1 MPSFTPPKIPKKP
14 TGPGGAPRY
23 SRALDHVPDHS
34 NEGGP
39 TREEELK
46 DKNSEASKALRKAE
60 KKNEWKTDLKRTAKA
75 AESIVEVVGTE
86 GLGAVNP
93 KNVINI
99 LGLIPVAA
107 HQLKRI
113 IPIAIIGILVIVGGF
128 FGLIIGG
135 LLAPI
140 AFFDTLSDDLNDQV
154 ASLDIRNVSILA
166 SSSGSKGAS
175 ALSSCDKSTESIK
188 CRTRTLSQTQVDR
201 LAKANINV
209 TGNKV
214 GDRLDPTSYTY
225 DTKTY
230 SPTEFSSAVQS
241 NDTVR
246 QAYKRAFNMKVL
258 GLSDQT
264 FVGNTLGRFGGSKL
278 GPELTGDQEEN
289 VSKLLNRDGGS
300 GGTVSAP
307 TFVPKETNSDGTPKE
322 GTVYTIEGD
331 TSGKEYS
338 KAEADAI
345 TAKANEASSDNVQPS
360 RLAGDAAINS
370 VSAFGYWNL
379 ACSVKAKISAASTA
393 TKIANQRAA
402 SNYAMEIAS
411 LAYKAKAGDITADEG
426 AVLTEIFHK
435 TDSRKK
441 ITAPEKAFE
450 TSSVAEDG
458 SIVPN
463 QSADIMIDNPNYG
476 KSLLDSP
483 LVKTSL
489 DKTPNLK
496 RTASEKQYAVGV
508 SNKSLFAG
516 ISGEQDVI
524 DAVNNV
530 TGGSD
535 NALCDFVQSP
545 LGQGLGILAGL
556 PLAVSGGVGT
566 LAIKVPVFV
575 SLYGSMLML
584 DHMIDSSLA
593 NTVIPEDTD
602 KSPVDA
608 GSIIWTGYSGLLG
621 TTAAGRG
628 MLSGDSKQIIAYQKT
643 SQQSKQDYIAI
654 EQQDTS
660 PFDPSSRYSFVGSF
674 VLTLSSMTS
683 SSLSVSNA
691 LRNIGSVVTGS
702 FASIL
707 KPASTYA
714 ASIDPSRFEQCDDVK
729 YSSVGIS
736 ADIQCNVRYVMSDSD
751 LALDTYDVQTAMET
765 TACGGAPC
773 VQEDTTTGLPGGYFP
788 SNAEAAQQFADD
800 YIAGK
805 PNSLYSS
812 RTYDNDYARF
822 LDFCAYRALPYG
834 ELYGPNVDASE
845 AWQTGANCRL
855 EGAPYSYFRVYTLDV
870 STINITDKVYDYSD
884 IGSSTLVGRPDDTD
898 DYGNGWNLRA
908 GVDYSKYPCDPRTA
922 DKGTYTNPD
931 RKFTIRV
938 CDTKIKGIKTDIASV
953 VSTNFMN
960 MYEAAKKDGITFF
973 MAEGLR
979 RAGDEY
985 YNPQSRHSAGVA
997 FDLGSIENGNGSFC
1011 YIAGGNISIAK
1022 ACRSNPGPAGIAVR
1036 WLDAHAKEY
1045 GFQNLEGEAWHWSTG
1060 EAKQEFNQ

>member
-14 TGPGGAPRY
+14 SGPGGAPRY

-34 NEGGP
+34 AEGGP
-39 TREEELK
+39 TKKEELK
-46 DKNSEASKALRKAE
+46 DKNSEASKALRSAE

-93 KNVINI
+93 KNIVNI

-107 HQLKRI
+107 HSLKKI
-113 IPIAIIGILVIVGGF
+113 IPIAIISILVVIGGV

-140 AFFDTLSDDLNDQV
+140 AFFDTLADDLNDQV
-154 ASLDIRNVSILA
+154 ASLDIRNVGILA
-166 SSSGSKGAS
+166 SSAGAKGAA
-175 ALSSCDKSTESIK
+175 ALDSCDVSTETIK
-188 CRTRTLSQTQVDR
+188 CRTRTLSKTQVDR
-201 LAKANINV
+201 LAKANISV
-209 TGNKV
+209 TGQEI
-214 GDRLDPTSYTY
+214 GERLNPTSYTF

-230 SPTEFSSAVQS
+230 TPKEFSDAVQS
-241 NDTVR
+241 DDTVR

-289 VSKLLNRDGGS
+289 VNKLLNRSEGS
-300 GGTVSAP
+300 GASVSAP
-307 TFVPKETNSDGTPKE
+307 TFIPKETNSDGTPKE
-322 GTVYTIEGD
+322 NTLYTIEGD
-331 TSGKEYS
+331 TSGKEYT
-338 KAEADAI
+338 KAQTEELI
-345 TAKANEASSDNVQPS
+345 AKANEASSDNVQPS
-360 RLAGDAAINS
+360 RLAGDIAINS
-370 VSAFGYWNL
+370 VSAFGYWDL

-393 TKIANQRAA
+393 TKIANQRTA

-426 AVLTEIFHK
+426 AVLTEIFNK
-435 TDSRKK
+435 TDNRKK
-441 ITAPEKAFE
+441 ITAPEKAYE
-450 TSSVAEDG
+450 NSTVGEDG
-458 SIVPN
+458 KIVPD

-489 DKTPNLK
+489 DKNVNLK

-508 SNKSLFAG
+508 SQKSLFAG

-530 TGGSD
+530 GGSTD
-535 NALCDFVQSP
+535 NSLCDFVQSP

-556 PLAVSGGVGT
+556 PLAVSGVGT
-566 LAIKVPVFV
+566 LAIKIPVFV
-575 SLYGSMLML
+575 SLYSSMLML

-593 NTVIPEDTD
+593 NTVVPEDTD

-608 GSIIWTGYSGLLG
+608 GSLIWTGYSSMLG

-628 MLSGDSKQIIAYQKT
+628 MLSGNSEQIIAYQKT

-660 PFDPSSRYSFVGSF
+660 PFDPNSRYSFVGSF

-683 SSLSVSNA
+683 SSLSVSSA
-691 LRNIGSVVTGS
+691 LRNIGSVVGGS

-714 ASIDPSRFEQCDDVK
+714 ASIDPARFEQCDDIK

-751 LALDTYDVQTAMET
+751 LALDTYDVQNAMET
-765 TACGGAPC
+765 TACGGSPC

-788 SNAEAAQQFADD
+788 SDASAAQQFADD

-834 ELYGPNVDASE
+834 ETYGLDTNSVSE

-870 STINITDKVYDYSD
+870 STVNITDKVYDYSD
-884 IGSSTLVGRPDDTD
+884 LGSTSLVDRPADTD

-938 CDTKIKGIKTDIASV
+938 CDTKINGIKTETASV

-973 MAEGLR
+973 LAESLR
-979 RAGDEY
+979 RAGDPY
-985 YNPQSRHSAGVA
+985 YSPQSRHSSGIA
-997 FDLGSIENGNGSFC
+997 FDLGSMENGGSSFC
-1011 YIAGGNISIAK
+1011 WVEGGSLSVAK
-1022 ACRSNPGPAGIAVR
+1022 ACRSNSGPAGVAVR
-1036 WLDAHAKEY
+1036 WLDTHAKEY
-1045 GFQNLEGEAWHWSTG
+1045 GFQNLAGEAWHWSTG
-1060 EAKQEFNQ
+1060 EGKHEFNQ